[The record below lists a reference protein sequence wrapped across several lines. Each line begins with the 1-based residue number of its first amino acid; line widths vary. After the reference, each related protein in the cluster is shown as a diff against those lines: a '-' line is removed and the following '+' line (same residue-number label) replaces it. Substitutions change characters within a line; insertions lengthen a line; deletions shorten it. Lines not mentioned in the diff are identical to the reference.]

1 MPVVVYRGKSE
12 AERIQDRLNNVHGSL
27 RPNSVTETMPTRT
40 VTSVYHAA
48 AHVPVR
54 KYEGPDPVAAAVAA
68 KGGIT
73 R

>member
-48 AHVPVR
+48 AHVPTR
-54 KYEGPDPVAAAVAA
+54 NYEPDPVAAAVAA